1 MVNKLFLMEA
11 PSHIKLHHFQ
21 SMDQLAAR
29 ELILSGLR
37 EHWGELNDQL
47 NQDLDDIQTYYS
59 GCVFIVAKLG
69 ERIIGT
75 GTLIPRSDT
84 IAEIVRMSVA
94 KDMRRRSV
102 GTMILLRL
110 VEEAKLLGFTQII
123 LETTASWGEVIAF
136 YEGFGFRRTHVRPG
150 LYGKDVYFSLDI

>member
-1 MVNKLFLMEA
+1 MEA
-11 PSHIKLHHFQ
+11 PLQIKLHHFQ
-21 SMDQLAAR
+21 SMDQLATR

-47 NQDLDDIQTYYS
+47 NQDLDDIQTNYAGS
-59 GCVFIVAKLG
+59 VFIVAKLG

-75 GTLIPRSDT
+75 GALLPRSDT
-84 IAEIVRMSVA
+84 IAEIVRMSVV
-94 KDMRRRSV
+94 KDMRRQRV

-123 LETTASWGEVIAF
+123 LETTASWREVIAF
-136 YEGFGFRRTHVRPG
+136 YEGFGFRRTHERSG
-150 LYGKDVYFSLDI
+150 LYGTDVYFSLEI

>member
-1 MVNKLFLMEA
+1 MEA
-11 PSHIKLHHFQ
+11 PLQIKLHHFQ
-21 SMDQLAAR
+21 SMDQLATR

-47 NQDLDDIQTYYS
+47 NQDLDDIQANYAGS
-59 GCVFIVAKLG
+59 VFIVAKLG

-75 GTLIPRSDT
+75 GALSPRSDT
-84 IAEIVRMSVA
+84 IAEIVRMSVT
-94 KDMRRRSV
+94 KDMRRQRV

-123 LETTASWGEVIAF
+123 LETNCILERSHCFLRRIWFPKNTRAF
-136 YEGFGFRRTHVRPG
+136 RFIRNRCLFFT
-150 LYGKDVYFSLDI
+150 